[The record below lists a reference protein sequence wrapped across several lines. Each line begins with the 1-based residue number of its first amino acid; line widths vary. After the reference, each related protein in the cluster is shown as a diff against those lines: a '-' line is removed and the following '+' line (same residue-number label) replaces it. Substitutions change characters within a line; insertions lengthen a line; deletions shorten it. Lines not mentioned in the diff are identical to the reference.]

1 MKRKTGLAVALLLAL
16 LALTVMTGC
25 RWVKFPTFTEST
37 TLPIQTVPNIR
48 ADIEQGVG
56 ELTIRSADGMDAP
69 LHADFTFAPESWRPV
84 VSSSNEA
91 STAVVRIV
99 QPSGAGFNIFGY
111 TRNTWN
117 IALPILHR
125 TDLTVRLGAGNANLD
140 LGGVELTALNT
151 EIGAGNL
158 TLDLVGPRLFD
169 LTARIR
175 IGAGNLTVRVPRYI
189 GIRVVFEQKGVG
201 NMTFDGLRSQGD
213 VYVND
218 AYAGTGPKI
227 DVLISR
233 GAGNVT
239 LELAD

>member
-1 MKRKTGLAVALLLAL
+1 MKRKMGLTVALLLAL
-16 LALTVMTGC
+16 IALTAATGC

-56 ELTIRSADGMDAP
+56 ELTVRAAAGMDAP
-69 LHADFTFAPESWRPV
+69 LQADFTFAPESWRPV
-84 VSSSNEA
+84 VSSSTEA

-99 QPSGAGFNIFGY
+99 QPSDAGFNIFGY

-117 IALPILHR
+117 IALPILHP

-140 LGGVELTALNT
+140 LGAVELTALNT
-151 EIGAGNL
+151 EIGAGDL
-158 TLDLVGPRLFD
+158 TVDLVGPRLSD

-175 IGAGNLTVRVPRYI
+175 IG
-189 GIRVVFEQKGVG
+189 VG
-201 NMTFDGLRSQGD
+201 NTTFDGLRSQGAT
-213 VYVND
+213 YAND
-218 AYAGTGPKI
+218 LYAGTGPKI

-233 GAGNVT
+233 GAGDIT
-239 LELAD
+239 FELVD

>member
-1 MKRKTGLAVALLLAL
+1 MKRKMGLTVALLLAL
-16 LALTVMTGC
+16 IALIATTGC

-56 ELTIRSADGMDAP
+56 ELTVRAAAGMDAP
-69 LHADFTFAPESWRPV
+69 LQADFTFAPESWRPV
-84 VSSSNEA
+84 VSSSTEA

-99 QPSGAGFNIFGY
+99 QPSDAGFNIFGY

-117 IALPILHR
+117 IALPILHP

-140 LGGVELTALNT
+140 LGAVELTALNT
-151 EIGAGNL
+151 EIGAGDL
-158 TLDLVGPRLFD
+158 TLDLVGPRLSD

-175 IGAGNLTVRVPRYI
+175 IGVGNVTVRVPRLL
-189 GIRVVFEQKGVG
+189 GIRVVLEEKGVG
-201 NMTFDGLRSQGD
+201 NTTFDGLRSQGAT
-213 VYVND
+213 YAND
-218 AYAGTGPKI
+218 LYAGTGPKI

-233 GAGNVT
+233 GAGDIT
-239 LELAD
+239 FELVD